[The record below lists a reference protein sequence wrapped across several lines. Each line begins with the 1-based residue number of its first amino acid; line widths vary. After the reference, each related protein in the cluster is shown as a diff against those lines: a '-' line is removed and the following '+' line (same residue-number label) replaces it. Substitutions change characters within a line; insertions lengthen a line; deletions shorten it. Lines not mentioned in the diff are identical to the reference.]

1 MTDVVS
7 LDAINPVFHV
17 YEIRNDGA
25 TIRYYGEPQV
35 DAQTLYRSLW
45 NDFNQKGYHI
55 ELKREHGEFA
65 LVARPAAEER
75 ERPYINLALAVITA
89 LTVTVTG
96 AVLFYDVNP
105 LVNPLLLYKGLPF
118 AAAVMFV
125 LGSHELA
132 HYFMSKRRGMKAS
145 LPYFI
150 PLPFISPVG
159 TLGAMI
165 KLRGAIPD
173 RKSLFDVGIAGPL
186 VGLAASIVV
195 TIIGLTLP
203 PITAGPPQ
211 GQTIA
216 VGVPILFGLIE
227 QVVPSTSS
235 VMHPIAFA
243 GWIGMLITSLNL
255 LPVGQLDGGHIARA
269 LSGEKTVYI
278 SAAVPLLLL
287 ATGTYYSLNGLNG
300 ETLMFWGFFTLL
312 FAAGG
317 HPQPINDMK
326 RLDIKRVI
334 LGIIAFGL
342 CVACFTPL
350 PLQA

>member
-7 LDAINPVFHV
+7 LDVINPVFHV
-17 YEIRNDGA
+17 YEIRNDGF

-45 NDFNQKGYHI
+45 NNFNEKGYRI
-55 ELKREHGEFA
+55 ELKREHGEFV
-65 LVARPAAEER
+65 LVARPAAEEK
-75 ERPYINLALAVITA
+75 ERPYVNLVLAVITA

-96 AVLFYDVNP
+96 AVLFYDVNL
-105 LVNPLLLYKGLPF
+105 LVNPLQVYKGLPF

-165 KLRGAIPD
+165 KLKGAIPD

-195 TIIGLTLP
+195 TIIGLSLP
-203 PITAGPPQ
+203 PITTGQ
-211 GQTIA
+211 EQTI
-216 VGVPILFGLIE
+216 VLGVPILFGLIT
-227 QVVPSTSS
+227 QAVPSTSS

-269 LSGEKTVYI
+269 LSGERTAYI

-287 ATGTYYSLNGLNG
+287 AAGTYYSLNGLNG
-300 ETLMFWGFFTLL
+300 GTLMFWGFFALL

-326 RLDIKRVI
+326 RLDTKRVI

>member
-7 LDAINPVFHV
+7 LDVINPIFHV
-17 YEIRNDGA
+17 YEIRKAGS
-25 TIRYYGEPQV
+25 TIRYYGEPQI

-45 NDFNQKGYHI
+45 NSFSEKGYHI
-55 ELKREHGEFA
+55 ELKREHGEFV
-65 LVARPAAEER
+65 LVAHPAVEEK
-75 ERPYINLALAVITA
+75 ERVAINLALAVVTA

-96 AVLFYDVNP
+96 AVLFYGVNP
-105 LVNPLLLYKGLPF
+105 FTNPLQIYKGLPF

-132 HYFMSKRRGMKAS
+132 HYVVAKRRGMRAS

-165 KLRGAIPD
+165 RLKGAIPD

-186 VGLAASIVV
+186 VGLAASVVV
-195 TIIGLTLP
+195 TIIGLALP
-203 PITAGPPQ
+203 PISTGFQ
-211 GQTIA
+211 QEQTLA
-216 VGVPILFGLIE
+216 LGVPLLFGLIT
-227 QVVPSTSS
+227 QIVPSASS
-235 VMHPIAFA
+235 VLHPIAFA

-269 LSGEKTVYI
+269 LSGERTVYL

-300 ETLMFWGFFTLL
+300 ETLMFWGFFALL

-317 HPQPINDMK
+317 HAQPINDMK
-326 RLDIKRVI
+326 RLDMKRVT

>member
-7 LDAINPVFHV
+7 LDVISPVFYV

-25 TIRYYGEPQV
+25 TVRYYGEPRV
-35 DAQTLYRSLW
+35 DAPTLYRSLW
-45 NDFNQKGYHI
+45 HHFSQKGYHI
-55 ELKREHGEFA
+55 ELKREHGEFV
-65 LVARPAAEER
+65 LVARHATGEN
-75 ERPYINLALAVITA
+75 ERPYINVVLAVATA

-96 AVLFYDVNP
+96 ATLFYGVNP
-105 LVNPLLLYKGLPF
+105 LVNPLQVYKGLPF

-132 HYFMSKRRGMKAS
+132 HYFTAKRRGMKAS

-165 KLRGAIPD
+165 KLKGAIPD
-173 RKSLFDVGIAGPL
+173 RKSLFDVGISGPL
-186 VGLAASIVV
+186 VGLAASVIV

-203 PITAGPPQ
+203 PHTTGLQ
-211 GQTIA
+211 QEQTVAI
-216 VGVPILFGLIE
+216 GVPLLFGLIS
-227 QVVPSTSS
+227 QVVPSTST

-269 LSGEKTVYI
+269 LSGEKTAYI

-287 ATGTYYSLNGLNG
+287 AAGTYYSLNGLNG
-300 ETLMFWGFFTLL
+300 ETLMFWGIFALL

-326 RLDIKRVI
+326 RLDTKRVI
-334 LGIIAFGL
+334 LGLVAFGL